1 MCLFLVRLLED
12 VYERYVGILMLIDM
26 RFLIKVLVL
35 SRYKI
40 LILWECVDNDLDFFL
55 KIIYMFIIYDY
66 LMLF

>member
-1 MCLFLVRLLED
+1 
-12 VYERYVGILMLIDM
+12 MLIDM

>member
-12 VYERYVGILMLIDM
+12 VYKRYVGILMLIDM

-35 SRYKI
+35 SRYKV
-40 LILWECVDNDLDFFL
+40 LILWECVDSDLDFFL